1 MTQADADHNPNTL
14 ARRLLESHL
23 SKECFTLADFLDVA
37 LAAQDGDSEQWLRD
51 VWAQHAEAFTD
62 INVSAF
68 LEWLALHVPRD
79 SAEKESRQLTT
90 ESNAKEPQFAAL
102 REFAAKV
109 ARQDKAFLDWLTAR
123 RRSHTRDYGYFVGA
137 YQFAP
142 LLEEFFIDANDP
154 AVVISTHLQFWISDD
169 DASPAPANAT
179 RIARND
185 LKTRTQTPLEAL
197 HLAIDQAPHA
207 EIAPSTCRFLADTVL
222 PWLEATLLKG
232 LEDELKGL
240 RNQTGNVKRQ
250 ATLAGWL
257 GEGRVVSLL
266 HNGILAE
273 EGERVEL
280 SLIAEALP
288 LLPQTFF
295 ERYLQA
301 LLDVLSEEYPGAA
314 GWLLGGV
321 DLFREVLMGLPIE
334 TDECDADCLD
344 ADVIPRRRPH
354 AQTVCLHD
362 GAGTLRALLEN
373 KRSSSPMRLPYVPT
387 RLYSRLVATLVDIN
401 NDWHP
406 STGLTAT
413 VANRLRQLWQC
424 RADTGRRVPAFL
436 LGNRWYELLSNA
448 DREQHLPP
456 LFIRLAPAT
465 GFPPWCTWECCEYE
479 PSVWADGIGVPVEHH
494 PEPAWQ
500 RHRMDS
506 AMSMTRQ
513 ALHEGYVELANAILA
528 FAVFTQTV
536 FDPTDLRCDWG
547 ELTALRRELADSHGA
562 AMVDRAMDIAL
573 NSAKDLCPGSEQER
587 LLRGLARGTHSQLI
601 GTRAHSFEE
610 LWAELTRLF
619 GDDWASLPAW
629 IRFRLHDAE
638 LLWSV
643 QSPLVGTGRGDFGG
657 VISNYA
663 RIVEVTLKDIVS
675 PVFVSDAYREHCE
688 RKNKKAE
695 EPTLGPAL
703 HLFKHFPDL
712 PESLQQEL
720 LKREADDAVRLEAV
734 RNLVPDLLP
743 LVQARND
750 GSHTFTVRGKRAAG
764 WREQLLEKGLLREF
778 FRATVLVASQQGPLN
793 RGDGPTIA

>member
-1 MTQADADHNPNTL
+1 MTPADADHNPNTL

-23 SKECFTLADFLDVA
+23 SKGRFTLADFLDVA

-90 ESNAKEPQFAAL
+90 ESHAEEPQFAAL
-102 REFAAKV
+102 REFAAE
-109 ARQDKAFLDWLTAR
+109 AGRQDKAFLDWLTAR

-154 AVVISTHLQFWISDD
+154 AVVISTHLQFWIGDD
-169 DASPAPANAT
+169 HASPAPENAT

-185 LKTRTQTPLEAL
+185 LKTSTHTPLEAL

-207 EIAPSTCRFLADTVL
+207 EITPSTCRFLADTVL
-222 PWLEATLLKG
+222 PWLGATLLIG
-232 LEDELKGL
+232 LQDKLKGAHNL
-240 RNQTGNVKRQ
+240 TGNVKRQ
-250 ATLAGWL
+250 VTLACWL
-257 GEGRVVSLL
+257 GEGRIVSLL

-295 ERYLQA
+295 ERYLEA
-301 LLDVLSEEYPGAA
+301 LLDVLYEEYPQAVGS
-314 GWLLGGV
+314 GLLGGV

-344 ADVIPRRRPH
+344 AAVIPRRRPH
-354 AQTVCLHD
+354 AQTVRLHD
-362 GAGTLRALLEN
+362 GAGTLRALLEF
-373 KRSSSPMRLPYVPT
+373 KRTSSPMRLPYVPT
-387 RLYSRLVATLVDIN
+387 RLYSSVVDTLANIN
-401 NDWHP
+401 DNWRS
-406 STGLTAT
+406 STGLAAT
-413 VANRLRQLWQC
+413 VADRLRQLWRC
-424 RADTGRRVPAFL
+424 RADAGRRVPDHILA
-436 LGNRWYELLSNA
+436 NRWDELLSDV
-448 DREQHLPP
+448 DRMRHLPP
-456 LFIRLAPAT
+456 LFIRLAPT
-465 GFPPWCTWECCEYE
+465 DFPFQTWEHCRYE
-479 PSVWADGIGVPVEHH
+479 RWVFADGIGVPVQGH
-494 PEPAWQ
+494 PEPVWQ

-536 FDPTDLRCDWG
+536 FDPADLRCDWG

-562 AMVDRAMDIAL
+562 AMVDRALDIAL

-601 GTRAHSFEE
+601 GTRAHSFDE

-619 GDDWASLPAW
+619 GDDWTYLPEW

-657 VISNYA
+657 VLSNYA